1 MGIRLAGRHD
11 GLLLAG
17 LAVALLTVFDRSI
30 AWVISLA
37 HEVETDFGVR
47 LVPAL
52 VVLTALVIFHQNV
65 RRQESKAEA
74 AAAAASARETVA
86 RIAQLERLQALSH
99 AVAAALT
106 IDAIR
111 AVMWK
116 YVPIITGERAAWVAA
131 LAGGRSDVLY
141 DTTGMPA
148 SRIEALVLQA
158 VEDTDRE
165 AVRGLPVRHGGW
177 FCLPMFAG
185 GEIVGILAVSEADSA
200 IDSEATR
207 LLAAA
212 SAVLGIALRNVQ
224 LFTELRETAVT
235 DSLTG
240 CTNRA
245 HMLDVFAG
253 EVRRS
258 RRTGAEL
265 SVLMLDL
272 DGFKDL
278 NDRHGHVAGDTAL
291 RTIARRCREMLRQ
304 SDLRCRYG
312 GDEFLFL
319 LPDTPLA
326 GAMHVAEMLRREVAA
341 LEIAHASGTERLTCS
356 IGIATVI
363 PGELDPV
370 PSIHRADQALYQ
382 AKREGRNRVAV
393 YDPAAAS
400 TKPVPVPLAQIA

>member
-1 MGIRLAGRHD
+1 MGIRLTGRHD

-30 AWVISLA
+30 AWIISLA
-37 HEVETDFGVR
+37 HEVETGYGVR

-52 VVLTALVIFHQNV
+52 VVLTALVIAHQNV
-65 RRQESKAEA
+65 RRKESKAEA
-74 AAAAASARETVA
+74 AVAAAAAREVA
-86 RIAQLERLQALSH
+86 ARMAQLERLQALSQK
-99 AVAAALT
+99 VAAALT
-106 IDAIR
+106 MDAIR

-116 YVPIITGERAAWVAA
+116 YLPIITGERAAWVAA
-131 LAGGRSDVLY
+131 LADGRCEVMY
-141 DTTGMPA
+141 DTSGMPA
-148 SRIEALVLQA
+148 SRVESIMLRAVDGADVEA
-158 VEDTDRE
+158 D
-165 AVRGLPVRHGGW
+165 RGLPVRHDGW
-177 FCLPMFAG
+177 CCFRMFAG
-185 GEIVGILAVSEADSA
+185 GEVVGILAVSEAGGP
-200 IDSEATR
+200 IESEAAR
-207 LLAAA
+207 MLAAA

-245 HMLDVFAG
+245 HLLDVFAG
-253 EVRRS
+253 ELRRS

-272 DGFKDL
+272 DGFKDV
-278 NDRHGHVAGDTAL
+278 NDREGHVAGDTVL
-291 RTIARRCREMLRQ
+291 RTIARRCRELLRQ

-326 GAMHVAEMLRREVAA
+326 GAMHVAEMLRREIAA
-341 LEIAHASGTERLTCS
+341 LEIAHAAGATHLTCS

-370 PSIHRADQALYQ
+370 PAIHRADQALYQ
-382 AKREGRNRVAV
+382 AKRAGRNRVAV
-393 YDPAAAS
+393 YDPAAGEPHAD
-400 TKPVPVPLAQIA
+400 PVPLAQTA